1 MLMKNIDQFSKSL
14 QGTPEGFTLHDNGGE
29 IYVTDSDGGKLNVF
43 PIPIEEER
51 AMKSNS
57 SECAIKISLVSGGVC
72 SEPISFKSSSIFDI
86 KRYVEVF
93 GATTFAEFDEEM
105 WNTFF
110 RVLKVALSSTPQC
123 EVYTYNGWNRELD
136 AYLFGNI
143 RVTAHECTD
152 VKSTAVRN
160 KIDILRDK
168 SPSDVCSAVDGI
180 VRDLFDDQFVGYTL
194 LMFCVMSYLK
204 QACVNRYGSGPSFLL
219 GIVGESGSYKTS
231 LAMALF
237 NSANVVSCSFEDT
250 RPAIQRTLKANLSGT
265 IVIDDYKCRNTS
277 NDSKYERLIRI
288 AGDVYTN
295 AKIVDESKVS
305 DTPVTSM
312 PIITGEVRPRLQQ
325 SSYSRVLFV
334 DLGDNPVNR
343 EALSAL
349 QSSREKLNTFIVLF
363 LQFLMS
369 EGDVYRDLLS
379 DVEQIRDAAI
389 RDSGASSMHGRYY
402 DMYAWNLVVWKLYV
416 SFMGHNN
423 LKVEFPFGD
432 NMLEFVRR
440 QSDYYDSD
448 PVKMFASAYAAMYAK
463 NEVTVKQCRTPKD
476 LNFDVLDFD
485 DKLFVRS
492 KLVYMKIC
500 SYYER
505 QGLNFPISEAKLRK
519 MLKEKGLLYERCAG
533 KTTCERKTVD
543 NASYSGFYV
552 FKNLFLKYGGTDDE

>member
-1 MLMKNIDQFSKSL
+1 MLIENFSKSL
-14 QGTPEGFTLHDNGGE
+14 ERTPEGFKMHNDGNE
-29 IYVTDSDGGKLNVF
+29 IYITDSDGGKLNVF

-51 AMKSNS
+51 TMKTNS

-110 RVLKVALSSTPQC
+110 RVLKAALSSTPQC

-160 KIDILRDK
+160 RIDILRDK

-369 EGDVYRDLLS
+369 KGDVYRDLLS
-379 DVEQIRDAAI
+379 DVEQIRDAAL
-389 RDSGASSMHGRYY
+389 RDSGTSAMHGRYY

-416 SFMGHNN
+416 SFMRHNN

-505 QGLNFPISEAKLRK
+505 QGLNFPVSEAKLRK

-533 KTTCERKTVD
+533 KTTCERKTID

>member
-1 MLMKNIDQFSKSL
+1 MLIENFSKSL
-14 QGTPEGFTLHDNGGE
+14 ERTPEGFKMHNDGNE
-29 IYVTDSDGGKLNVF
+29 IYITDSDGGKLNVF

-51 AMKSNS
+51 TMKTNS

-110 RVLKVALSSTPQC
+110 RVLKAALSSTPQC

-160 KIDILRDK
+160 RIDILRDK

-204 QACVNRYGSGPSFLL
+204 PACVNRYGSGPSCLL

-369 EGDVYRDLLS
+369 KGDVYRDLLS
-379 DVEQIRDAAI
+379 DVEQIRDAAL
-389 RDSGASSMHGRYY
+389 RDSGTSAMHGRYY

-416 SFMGHNN
+416 SFMRHNN

-505 QGLNFPISEAKLRK
+505 QGLNFPVSEAKLRK

-533 KTTCERKTVD
+533 KTTCERKTID

>member
-1 MLMKNIDQFSKSL
+1 MKFIH
-14 QGTPEGFTLHDNGGE
+14 T
-29 IYVTDSDGGKLNVF
+29 
-43 PIPIEEER
+43 
-51 AMKSNS
+51 
-57 SECAIKISLVSGGVC
+57 
-72 SEPISFKSSSIFDI
+72 
-86 KRYVEVF
+86 
-93 GATTFAEFDEEM
+93 
-105 WNTFF
+105 
-110 RVLKVALSSTPQC
+110 
-123 EVYTYNGWNRELD
+123 
-136 AYLFGNI
+136 
-143 RVTAHECTD
+143 
-152 VKSTAVRN
+152 TAVRN
-160 KIDILRDK
+160 RIDILRDK

-180 VRDLFDDQFVGYTL
+180 VRDLFGNQFVGYTL

-277 NDSKYERLIRI
+277 NDSKYERLGSGGSNPHWFHITIFPVTAVNCLKIRQYSLHNLLCYRKNCLCETASTCSAEFLQRISVRKGADGLAPVKTDKAEGFVKIQSTGNAGSSPHCLIRI

-295 AKIVDESKVS
+295 AKIVDETKVS

-334 DLGDNPVNR
+334 DQGDNPVNR

-363 LQFLMS
+363 LQFLMAK
-369 EGDVYRDLLS
+369 GDVYRDLLS

-432 NMLEFVRR
+432 NMLECVRR

-448 PVKMFASAYAAMYAK
+448 PVKMFAFAYAAMYAQ

-492 KLVYMKIC
+492 KLIYMKIC

-505 QGLNFPISEAKLRK
+505 QGLNFPVSEAKLRK

-533 KTTCERKTVD
+533 KTTCERKTID
-543 NASYSGFYV
+543 NASYGGFYV

>member
-1 MLMKNIDQFSKSL
+1 MLIENFSKSL
-14 QGTPEGFTLHDNGGE
+14 ERTPEGFKMHNDGNE
-29 IYVTDSDGGKLNVF
+29 IYITDSDGGKLNVF

-51 AMKSNS
+51 TMKTNS

-110 RVLKVALSSTPQC
+110 RVLKAALSSTPQC

-160 KIDILRDK
+160 RIDILRDK

-194 LMFCVMSYLK
+194 RMFCVMSYLK
-204 QACVNRYGSGPSFLL
+204 PACVNRYGSGPSCLL

-369 EGDVYRDLLS
+369 KGDVYRDLLS
-379 DVEQIRDAAI
+379 DVEQIRDAAL
-389 RDSGASSMHGRYY
+389 RDSGTSAMHGRYY

-416 SFMGHNN
+416 SFMRHNN

-505 QGLNFPISEAKLRK
+505 QGLNFPVSEAKLRK

-533 KTTCERKTVD
+533 KTTCERKTID